1 MDFDATAIGFNE
13 AAWDYNFMIP
23 VLGRLLMAVVP
34 DTYMLDLDMVEILH
48 NFRLYSVLSKYYGVD
63 LGPYFQIG

>member
-1 MDFDATAIGFNE
+1 
-13 AAWDYNFMIP
+13 MIP